1 MDKEWAKKNKEIQI
15 LLSKES
21 TFDEAIGELIGFRT
35 ELFRQITWIVEGY
48 PGRAFYQMPFA
59 GVEGYHSKTLAY
71 SIWHIFRIQLTS
83 RHIKI

>member
-21 TFDEAIGELIGFRT
+21 TFDEAFGELIGFRT

-48 PGRAFYQMPFA
+48 PGRAFYQMLGRKDMPQRK
-59 GVEGYHSKTLAY
+59 VLQREGNRRLLRMRRT
-71 SIWHIFRIQLTS
+71 
-83 RHIKI
+83 